1 MVQLINLF
9 AVTILIYAMVTR
21 GGLAVAK
28 VLARVA
34 G

>member
-1 MVQLINLF
+1 MIHVLNLF
-9 AVTILIYAMVTR
+9 AVTIVTYALVTR

-34 G
+34 R